1 MKYLILLSPLM
12 LASCSQSIPSIQP
25 CDVLVRMTPSE
36 ASARYLVANDRP
48 LAQSIASHRGRY
60 KQYKCGE

>member
-1 MKYLILLSPLM
+1 MKYLIILSPLL

-25 CDVLVRMTPSE
+25 CDVLVKQTPSE
-36 ASARYLVANDRP
+36 ATARYIVKNDRP
-48 LAQSIASHRGRY
+48 FATQVASHRGRY